1 MALMKCSAIH
11 DKPKATMV
19 YIMNPEKTKSGELVT
34 GINVIKNADLADKKM
49 KFYRDRFKSSNKVK
63 AMHIIHSFSDRENI
77 TPEKAH
83 EISMEWYKRVFPSEA
98 LAIAATHIKREN
110 MIGENC
116 LHTHFLINNVCR
128 DGIKIR
134 TDKEFIKKALEVSN
148 EVCKEYGLEH
158 SFINFEKILPN
169 KSYYEWQQEKLGNG
183 WKQKIREDIDE
194 LISKSSDLN
203 ELIESLRAKGYE
215 VKTGGKYI
223 SVRPEG
229 KERFVRLKT
238 LGYFYSE
245 EKIKDRIEKD
255 KFKDLEGVSYRRK
268 GNKKYIDYDV
278 YRFKHKKGTLGNIL
292 ELTSLIIKAKLGIE
306 SNNKSSHK
314 NYRNNKALKELEVIA
329 KALETVDKYKI
340 EKNEDIVKI
349 YSDVES
355 ELLKLDKWKT
365 KAQKRMDEINNIAD
379 KIEELSKLKNK
390 EVEVNTRVK
399 EDKEKKEE
407 LRALAKTYDYCIKEY
422 NEEIREEQSK
432 DKKENKER

>member
-11 DKPKATMV
+11 DKPKATMK
-19 YIMNPEKTKSGELVT
+19 YIMNPDKTKNGELVT
-34 GINVIKNADLADKKM
+34 GINVLKNADLADKKM
-49 KFYRDRFKSSNKVK
+49 KFYRDRFKSSDKVK
-63 AMHIIHSFSDRENI
+63 AMHIIHSFSDKENI
-77 TPEKAH
+77 TPELAH

-116 LHTHFLINNVCR
+116 LHTHFLVNNVCR
-128 DGIKIR
+128 DGVRIR
-134 TDKEFIKKALEVSN
+134 TDKEFIKKALEISN
-148 EVCKEYGLEH
+148 EVCKEYGLKH

-169 KSYYEWQQEKLGNG
+169 KSYFEWQQEKLGNG

-203 ELIESLRAKGYE
+203 DLLEKLKAKGYE
-215 VKTGGKYI
+215 IKTGGKYI
-223 SVRPEG
+223 SVRAPG

-238 LGYFYSE
+238 LGYFYTE
-245 EKIKDRIEKD
+245 EKLKDRIEKD
-255 KFKDLEGVSYRRK
+255 KFKDLYGVGYRKK

-292 ELTSLIIKAKLGIE
+292 ELTGLIIRVKMGLE
-306 SNNKSSHK
+306 SNNKSLYKHYNS
-314 NYRNNKALKELEVIA
+314 KAVKELDIIA

-349 YSDVES
+349 YNDVET
-355 ELLKLDKWKT
+355 ELLKLSKWKT

-379 KIEELSKLKNK
+379 KIEELSKLKDK

-422 NEEIREEQSK
+422 KDDIKEEQAK